1 MMKTKY
7 GLILLLLMPFV
18 LLAQSPK
25 KFKKKEK
32 QLIESD
38 NPNAILRILTIDNKK
53 DSIFLRKTAKQV
65 NYEKDLDLIIYF
77 SKRLK
82 ATVTN
87 PKNMGVGIAAPQ
99 VGLRRSMIYV
109 QRFDK
114 EEKPLEFY
122 INPKIVEYSD
132 SLQLGKEGCLSIP
145 NRTDQVFRSQEIQIE
160 YLDLEGKK
168 HIEKV
173 SGFTSVIF
181 QHEIDHL
188 NGILYIDH
196 LNREK

>member
-1 MMKTKY
+1 
-7 GLILLLLMPFV
+7 MPYLV
-18 LLAQSPK
+18 LAQSPK

-53 DSIFLRKTAKQV
+53 DSIFLRKAARQV

-114 EEKPLEFY
+114 EKKPLEFY

>member
-1 MMKTKY
+1 
-7 GLILLLLMPFV
+7 MPFV
-18 LLAQSPK
+18 LLGQSPK